1 MPPFL
6 FSPSCKNR
14 PLAKSY
20 TITFVNMSTSELI
33 EDIKRGITM
42 VICVLC
48 LAALVGLLFSCSP
61 KVIPPASVE
70 STKVI
75 VRDRIVHDTIPF
87 VVEREVVRNVTR
99 DTSSHLENTYAESDA
114 VVSGGVLSHSLQT
127 KPQTIK
133 VPVNVYVH
141 DTVTVKEKAETII
154 KEVERDLTWWQKTKM
169 NLFWVFALVGILFI
183 AYKILKNR
191 IVL

>member
-1 MPPFL
+1 M
-6 FSPSCKNR
+6 
-14 PLAKSY
+14 
-20 TITFVNMSTSELI
+20 
-33 EDIKRGITM
+33 
-42 VICVLC
+42 
-48 LAALVGLLFSCSP
+48 
-61 KVIPPASVE
+61 
-70 STKVI
+70 
-75 VRDRIVHDTIPF
+75 
-87 VVEREVVRNVTR
+87 VEREVTRNVTR

-169 NLFWVFALVGILFI
+169 NLFWVLSLLAVLFI